1 MHFIIS
7 CLKGI
12 AIGAGA
18 ILPGISSG
26 VFCVIFGIYEKLL
39 NSILYFFKDI
49 KNNFKFLL
57 PIVVGVFI
65 GVLIFSNFLNYFF
78 INFPIQ
84 TKSIFIGLILGC
96 IPPLIKQCNSK
107 TPFKITNLKDGINI
121 GAYGIREPKKDPYN
135 ELNVEDI
142 DILIVPA
149 VAYDKDCYRL
159 GYGGGFYDRFIEH
172 LRDDAI
178 TIGIAFD
185 LQVFDSIPK
194 ENHDAQLNYVIT
206 ENNMYIGKI

>member
-1 MHFIIS
+1 MKKDFRKKVIEYRNNKDTDFISTNSQKIT
-7 CLKGI
+7 
-12 AIGAGA
+12 
-18 ILPGISSG
+18 
-26 VFCVIFGIYEKLL
+26 EKLL
-39 NSILYFFKDI
+39 SMNCIKDANTIMLYLDFNNEVKTDQLFTKLISLRKTVAARVTIKDES
-49 KNNFKFLL
+49 K
-57 PIVVGVFI
+57 
-65 GVLIFSNFLNYFF
+65 LI
-78 INFPIQ
+78 
-84 TKSIFIGLILGC
+84 
-96 IPPLIKQCNSK
+96 PL
-107 TPFKITNLKDGINI
+107 KITNLKDGINI
-121 GAYGIREPKKDPYN
+121 EAYDIREPKKDPYN